1 VSRSGTAHHRCCNNH
16 NSKFILHSS
25 TFKMKYVVNEYIL
38 GLSPSEVLY
47 LIFRMCDLDA
57 KENILR

>member
-1 VSRSGTAHHRCCNNH
+1 
-16 NSKFILHSS
+16 
-25 TFKMKYVVNEYIL
+25 MKYVVNEYIL